1 MKKAVVILLSLLLTL
16 PLASGFSASAEEN
29 LPEEIKILCIGNSFS
44 CDTIEHVADIALSL
58 GVKKVTLGNLYI
70 GGCSVRKHYANA
82 VGDKHDY
89 EYFYNTGSGWSST
102 YNHSI
107 KDTLQSEDWD
117 YVSIQHG
124 TLDGSRYA
132 EEASYTDLPKL
143 VEYVRSYLP
152 EKTKIAFNMT
162 WVGEPGSHEEM
173 IAFGNDQLKYYNSVA
188 ALTSS
193 LIAGMEGI
201 DIISPTGT
209 AVQNARTSSVGVLT
223 RDNYHLSLKLGR
235 YIAGLTF
242 FKALTGADVSEITWA
257 PDGVNA
263 YMKAVALESVQN
275 AIQTPYSVTA
285 SVIEKPEFVW
295 PESEYGPAATPKD
308 PFYAHGAKTAPE
320 VEEKVDILPYFNIN
334 GVGEISTTIE
344 TANGLGLTLDLE
356 KTPYLYYSFV
366 IPKGSDFCFSIYSDS
381 TYSPWL
387 TFLDASKGDAVL
399 NESAENWDAAF
410 GSGRKQYATQSQT
423 GCIDL
428 RDYTVNGALKWVVS
442 RMKLYAPKGDTVAV
456 SYFFFGSEPLNDP
469 AAEYSEEE
477 SVISEISENSAPV
490 SSQVSDTTD
499 ASSPKNTKSPW
510 IMVISGAVVGA
521 LVGAV
526 SYRKARKK

>member
-1 MKKAVVILLSLLLTL
+1 M
-16 PLASGFSASAEEN
+16 
-29 LPEEIKILCIGNSFS
+29 
-44 CDTIEHVADIALSL
+44 
-58 GVKKVTLGNLYI
+58 
-70 GGCSVRKHYANA
+70 
-82 VGDKHDY
+82 
-89 EYFYNTGSGWSST
+89 
-102 YNHSI
+102 
-107 KDTLQSEDWD
+107 
-117 YVSIQHG
+117 
-124 TLDGSRYA
+124 
-132 EEASYTDLPKL
+132 
-143 VEYVRSYLP
+143 
-152 EKTKIAFNMT
+152 
-162 WVGEPGSHEEM
+162 
-173 IAFGNDQLKYYNSVA
+173 
-188 ALTSS
+188 
-193 LIAGMEGI
+193 
-201 DIISPTGT
+201 
-209 AVQNARTSSVGVLT
+209 
-223 RDNYHLSLKLGR
+223 
-235 YIAGLTF
+235 
-242 FKALTGADVSEITWA
+242 
-257 PDGVNA
+257 
-263 YMKAVALESVQN
+263 
-275 AIQTPYSVTA
+275 
-285 SVIEKPEFVW
+285 
-295 PESEYGPAATPKD
+295 
-308 PFYAHGAKTAPE
+308 
-320 VEEKVDILPYFNIN
+320 DILPYFNIN
-334 GVGEISTTIE
+334 GVGEISTTLE

-477 SVISEISENSAPV
+477 SVISEVSENSAPV

-499 ASSPKNTKSPW
+499 TSSPKNTKSPW
-510 IMVISGAVVGA
+510 VMVISGAVVGA

>member
-410 GSGRKQYATQSQT
+410 GSGRKQYAIQSQT

-428 RDYTVNGALKWVVS
+428 RNYTVNGALKWVVS

-510 IMVISGAVVGA
+510 VMVISGAVVGA

>member
-16 PLASGFSASAEEN
+16 PLASGFTASAEEN

-44 CDTIEHVADIALSL
+44 CDTIEHVANIALSL

-70 GGCSVRKHYANA
+70 GGCSIKKHYANA

-107 KDTLQSEDWD
+107 KDTLESESWD

-132 EEASYTDLPKL
+132 EEASYTDLPEL
-143 VEYVRSYLP
+143 VEYVKSYLP
-152 EKTKIAFNMT
+152 EKTKIVFNMT

-173 IAFGNDQLKYYNSVA
+173 VAFGNDQLKYYNSVA
-188 ALTSS
+188 ALTST
-193 LIAGMEGI
+193 LVANTKGI
-201 DIISPTGT
+201 DIVSPTGT
-209 AVQNARTSSVGVLT
+209 AIQNARTSFVGLLT

-242 FKALTGADVSEITWA
+242 FKALTGADISSISWA
-257 PDGVNA
+257 PDGINA
-263 YMKAVALESVQN
+263 YMKSVALESAQN
-275 AIQTPYSVTA
+275 AINTPFSVTA
-285 SVIEKPEFVW
+285 SVIEKPDFTW
-295 PESEYGPAATPKD
+295 PESDYGPAATPED
-308 PFYAHGAKTAPE
+308 PFYPHGAKTAPE
-320 VEEKVDILPYFNIN
+320 VEEKVDIFPYFNLN

-366 IPKGSDFCFSIYSDS
+366 VPEGSDFCFSIYSDS

-387 TFLDASKGDAVL
+387 TFLDVSKGGAVL

-410 GSGRKQYATQSQT
+410 GGGRKQYATQSQT

-428 RDYTVNGALKWVVS
+428 RDYAKGDALKWVIS
-442 RMKLYAPKGDTVAV
+442 RIKLYAPKGDTVAV
-456 SYFFFGSEPLNDP
+456 SYFFFGSEPTNDP
-469 AAEYSEEE
+469 AAEYSEEDS
-477 SVISEISENSAPV
+477 SVPEISENPV
-490 SSQVSDTTD
+490 NTSSPVSDTSEPET
-499 ASSPKNTKSPW
+499 PKNTKGPW
-510 IMVISGAVVGA
+510 ITVIACTVLGA
-521 LVGAV
+521 LTGVIT
-526 SYRKARKK
+526 YRKSRKK